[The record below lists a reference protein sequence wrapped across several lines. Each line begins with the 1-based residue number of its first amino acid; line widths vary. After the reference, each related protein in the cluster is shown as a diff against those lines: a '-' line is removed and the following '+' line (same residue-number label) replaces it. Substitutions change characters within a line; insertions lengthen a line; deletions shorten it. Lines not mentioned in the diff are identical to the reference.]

1 MGKGNLIM
9 DKSFAFAIRIVRL
22 YKLLCEHRKELVLSK
37 QILRSGTAVGALI
50 KESEHAQSKA
60 DFINKLSIALKEAN
74 ETEYW
79 LMLLKES
86 DYLSADEYNSIIE
99 ALISEKIIDSISHEE
114 KVGAGEMQFIKYN
127 FQAISGDISY
137 NATLVQSN
145 TLEDSRVFSLYLTN
159 KNNAE
164 EKFDYYIQLY
174 EEGRIL
180 IYDTWQE
187 EWK

>member
-1 MGKGNLIM
+1 MKKTFFLEVLI
-9 DKSFAFAIRIVRL
+9 
-22 YKLLCEHRKELVLSK
+22 
-37 QILRSGTAVGALI
+37 
-50 KESEHAQSKA
+50 
-60 DFINKLSIALKEAN
+60 FI
-74 ETEYW
+74 
-79 LMLLKES
+79 MLLLSLPILSGCSLTGSLS
-86 DYLSADEYNSIIE
+86 DKEYNSIIE
-99 ALISEKIIDSISHEE
+99 SLISEKIIDSISHEE

-127 FQAISGDISY
+127 FQTISGDISY

>member
-1 MGKGNLIM
+1 
-9 DKSFAFAIRIVRL
+9 
-22 YKLLCEHRKELVLSK
+22 
-37 QILRSGTAVGALI
+37 
-50 KESEHAQSKA
+50 
-60 DFINKLSIALKEAN
+60 
-74 ETEYW
+74 
-79 LMLLKES
+79 MLLLILPILSGCSLTGSLS
-86 DYLSADEYNSIIE
+86 DKEYNSIIE

>member
-1 MGKGNLIM
+1 MKKTFFLEVLI
-9 DKSFAFAIRIVRL
+9 
-22 YKLLCEHRKELVLSK
+22 
-37 QILRSGTAVGALI
+37 
-50 KESEHAQSKA
+50 
-60 DFINKLSIALKEAN
+60 FI
-74 ETEYW
+74 
-79 LMLLKES
+79 MLLLILPILSGCSLTGSLS
-86 DYLSADEYNSIIE
+86 DKEYNFIIE

>member
-1 MGKGNLIM
+1 MKKTFFLEVLI
-9 DKSFAFAIRIVRL
+9 F
-22 YKLLCEHRKELVLSK
+22 
-37 QILRSGTAVGALI
+37 T
-50 KESEHAQSKA
+50 
-60 DFINKLSIALKEAN
+60 
-74 ETEYW
+74 
-79 LMLLKES
+79 MLLLILPILSGCSLTGSLS
-86 DYLSADEYNSIIE
+86 DKEYNSIIE
-99 ALISEKIIDSISHEE
+99 SLISEKIIDSISHEE

-127 FQAISGDISY
+127 FQTISGDISY